1 MYRIGQVLYVIVG
14 KSKTVEP
21 CKVVRKQTDETIDGV
36 TIQHVCENA
45 EGETFSLESW
55 QQKNMLA
62 GVFEKID
69 DARSHLLQLATEMVD
84 RLVEKAAAKSQERFG
99 EDLIAQ
105 QVTAKITSEGPIS
118 NPTDTIILEDGT
130 RARVHLPPELQ
141 S

>member
-62 GVFEKID
+62 GVFERID

-84 RLVEKAAAKSQERFG
+84 RLVEKAAAKAQERFDVQEFSQPTASVSP
-99 EDLIAQ
+99 EDLMP
-105 QVTAKITSEGPIS
+105 TT
-118 NPTDTIILEDGT
+118 TDTIVLEDGT

>member
-84 RLVEKAAAKSQERFG
+84 RLVEKAAAKAQERFDVQEFPQPTNSILSG
-99 EDLIAQ
+99 SFSS
-105 QVTAKITSEGPIS
+105 T
-118 NPTDTIILEDGT
+118 TDTIILDDGT

>member
-84 RLVEKAAAKSQERFG
+84 RLVEKAAAKAQERFDVQEFSQPTASVSP
-99 EDLIAQ
+99 EDLVPA
-105 QVTAKITSEGPIS
+105 T
-118 NPTDTIILEDGT
+118 TDTIVLEDGT